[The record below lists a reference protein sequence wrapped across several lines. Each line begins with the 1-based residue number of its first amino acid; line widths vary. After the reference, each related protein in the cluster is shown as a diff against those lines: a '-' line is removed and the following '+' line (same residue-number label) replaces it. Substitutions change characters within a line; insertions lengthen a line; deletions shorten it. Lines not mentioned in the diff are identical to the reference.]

1 MNTTVSL
8 DKNFFKFIYLCVL
21 RHVLANDDKKK
32 SAKSV
37 NLVNLTWNVCAF

>member
-32 SAKSV
+32 ISKICESG
-37 NLVNLTWNVCAF
+37 